1 MAVCDKQKAEEKRGL
16 RERGKKKILQ
26 ALVYSKG
33 ALFLV

>member
-1 MAVCDKQKAEEKRGL
+1 MAVCDKQKAEEKRGP
-16 RERGKKKILQ
+16 RERKKILQ